1 MLLRVLIGAA
11 LLLFGRRLLWLLVGV
26 IGFTF
31 GYEYG
36 AQTYAGASDTMLLSV
51 ALAAGLVGAVL
62 AYFVQALMIAV
73 AGFLVGARLAVVLF
87 NVVHPIPDQNVWLL
101 AFLAGGIIGAAL
113 LVAVFD
119 SALLFLSSL
128 FGASLIV
135 ETIELPPYQKLIL
148 FLVLLAVGLVVQS
161 NLPRP
166 RPVRRQ

>member
-1 MLLRVLIGAA
+1 
-11 LLLFGRRLLWLLVGV
+11 LWLLVGV

-51 ALAAGLVGAVL
+51 ALAAGLVGGVL

-87 NVVHPIPDQNVWLL
+87 NVVHPIPDQNFWLL

>member
-1 MLLRVLIGAA
+1 MLPRVLAGAA
-11 LLLFGRRLLWLLVGV
+11 LLLLGRRLFWLLVGV
-26 IGFTF
+26 IGFIF

-36 AQTYAGASDTMLLSV
+36 AQIYTGASDTLLLSV
-51 ALAAGLVGAVL
+51 ALATGLVGGVL

-73 AGFLVGARLAVVLF
+73 AGFLVGARLAVILF
-87 NVVHPIPDQNVWLL
+87 NAVHPIPNQDFWLL
-101 AFLAGGIIGAAL
+101 AFLAGGVIGAAL

-135 ETIELPPYQKLIL
+135 ETIELPPYQKLIA

-166 RPVRRQ
+166 RPVRRR